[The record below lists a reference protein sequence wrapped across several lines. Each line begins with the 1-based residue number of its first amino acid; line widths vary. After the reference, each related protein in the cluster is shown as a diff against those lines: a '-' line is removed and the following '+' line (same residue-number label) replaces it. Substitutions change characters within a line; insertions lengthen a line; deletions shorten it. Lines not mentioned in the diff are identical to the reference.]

1 MGMLRS
7 CLYKAL
13 LVFGLSVSGFP
24 TQAQDAVPV
33 SKCLAM
39 VDAGPE
45 IQPRIM
51 FAKAEALPV
60 AFIRAQATAPEVLLT
75 YIDHAVWQITSP
87 GGVSAATDYYG
98 LPLSPVPSIATMN
111 NAHRTHWT
119 PAPDPAIKHVLQG
132 WSNDGIS
139 EAQHAVVEGDMFVRN
154 VPTDTRSGGEM
165 RRNGNSIFIF
175 EVADLCI
182 GHLGHLH
189 HALED
194 RHYAQIGRLDVIMV
208 PVDGGL
214 TLSHAGMSELVKRL
228 RPSILL
234 PMHLRGNSVQSFIS
248 MLGDGFAVD
257 YLSGNSLKVSLNTLP
272 KTPTVFVPASLN

>member
-1 MGMLRS
+1 MDFLRS
-7 CLYKAL
+7 YLFKTM
-13 LVFGLSVSGFP
+13 LVFAFSVSAFAV
-24 TQAQDAVPV
+24 QAQNAQPV
-33 SKCLAM
+33 SQCLAM

-45 IQPRIM
+45 LEPRVM
-51 FAKAEALPV
+51 FAKAEALPTP
-60 AFIRAQATAPEVLLT
+60 FIRAQASAPEVLFN

-87 GGVSAATDYYG
+87 GGVTAATDYYG
-98 LPLSPVPSIATMN
+98 LPLSPVPDIATMN

-132 WSNDGIS
+132 WSRDGIN

-154 VPTDTRSGGEM
+154 VPTDIRSGDEM

-234 PMHLRGNSVQSFIS
+234 PMHLRGNSVQSFVS

-257 YLSGNSLKVSLNTLP
+257 YLSENSLKVSLNTLP
-272 KTPTVFVPASLN
+272 KTPTVFVPVSLN

>member
-1 MGMLRS
+1 
-7 CLYKAL
+7 
-13 LVFGLSVSGFP
+13 
-24 TQAQDAVPV
+24 PV

-45 IQPRIM
+45 IQPRVM
-51 FAKAEALPV
+51 FAKAELVPLPLMRV
-60 AFIRAQATAPEVLLT
+60 QANAQDVLLT

-87 GGVSAATDYYG
+87 QGVTAATDYYG
-98 LPLSPVPSIATMN
+98 LPISPVPDIATMN

-139 EAQHAVVEGDMFVRN
+139 EAQHAIVEGDMFVRN
-154 VPTDTRSGGEM
+154 VPTDIRSGDEM

-189 HALED
+189 HGLED
-194 RHYAQIGRLDVIMV
+194 RHFAQIGRLDVIMV
-208 PVDGGL
+208 PVDGGM
-214 TLSHAGMSELVKRL
+214 TLSHQGMSELVQRL
-228 RPSILL
+228 RPSVLL

-248 MLGDGFAVD
+248 MLGEGFASE
-257 YLSGNSLKVSLNTLP
+257 YLSGNSLTVSLDSLP
-272 KTPTVFVPASLN
+272 KIPTVFVPASLN